1 MAYSNNYSYLL
12 LSTGNKSEMSVGYS
26 TIYGDMN
33 GGFNVLKDVYK
44 TELYKIANWRNNLK
58 VKLFEGPVSNV
69 IPINSIN
76 KPPSAELKPNQKD
89 LDSLPSYEILDQIL
103 FYFIEKELSIEEICK
118 KGFSRVLVKNI
129 RNMLLKS
136 EYKRRQAPPGVKISI
151 KSFGKERRYP
161 ITNQFKI

>member
-12 LSTGNKSEMSVGYS
+12 ISTGNKSEMSVGYS

-44 TELYKIANWRNNLK
+44 TELYKLAIWRNNLEE
-58 VKLFEGPVSNV
+58 KLFKGPFSRV
-69 IPINSIN
+69 IPENSIT
-76 KPPSAELKPNQKD
+76 KPPSAELSLNQKD
-89 LDSLPSYEILDQIL
+89 TDSLPPYEILDEIL
-103 FYFIEKELSIEEICK
+103 YYLIEKEFSLEKICK
-118 KGFSRVLVKNI
+118 RGFKSSVVKKI
-129 RNMLLKS
+129 RNLLVNS

-151 KSFGKERRYP
+151 RSFGKERRYP